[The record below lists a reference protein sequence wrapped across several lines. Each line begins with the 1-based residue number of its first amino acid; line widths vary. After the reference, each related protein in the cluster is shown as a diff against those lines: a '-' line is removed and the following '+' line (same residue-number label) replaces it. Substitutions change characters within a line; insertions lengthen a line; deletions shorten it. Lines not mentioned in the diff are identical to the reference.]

1 MAKIAIIGGGA
12 SGMFC
17 GICSADGN
25 NIVDIYEK
33 NEKLG
38 KKLYITGKGRCNLT
52 NNCDISEFFENINRN
67 SEFLYSSLYGFTNF
81 DLVSFFEKRGLKTK
95 TERGNRVFPSTDKS
109 SDVIKVLENILVKKR
124 VNVKLNSEVKEL
136 KKMGMGFLLSSNAGK
151 IYYDKVVVA
160 TGGISYPKTGSTG
173 FGYEIGENFGHS
185 IIKTVPVLVGINTK
199 EDYALSGVSLKNIN
213 LSLTNGNKILWQE
226 FGELLF
232 THGGLSGPVV
242 LRTSV
247 KIYDVKDRDLYLSID
262 LKPALTHDV
271 LNKRIL
277 RDFQKYSNKNIVN
290 GLKDLLIQSL
300 IPVILKI
307 SNIPEETKVNQI
319 TSVQRRELV
328 NKIKNFKF
336 TFKSLRSINEAVITR
351 GGINVK
357 EINPYTMES
366 KICKNLFFIGEVLD
380 VDANTGGFNLQI
392 AFSTAYAAGR
402 SLCKN
407 E

>member
-1 MAKIAIIGGGA
+1 M
-12 SGMFC
+12 
-17 GICSADGN
+17 
-25 NIVDIYEK
+25 
-33 NEKLG
+33 
-38 KKLYITGKGRCNLT
+38 
-52 NNCDISEFFENINRN
+52 
-67 SEFLYSSLYGFTNF
+67 
-81 DLVSFFEKRGLKTK
+81 
-95 TERGNRVFPSTDKS
+95 
-109 SDVIKVLENILVKKR
+109 
-124 VNVKLNSEVKEL
+124 
-136 KKMGMGFLLSSNAGK
+136 
-151 IYYDKVVVA
+151 
-160 TGGISYPKTGSTG
+160 
-173 FGYEIGENFGHS
+173 
-185 IIKTVPVLVGINTK
+185 VGINTK